1 MLSIRKLFSIRKKKE
16 SSNLEQKSLQNEKK
30 DKRFRFGFGF
40 LKNIKFWLGVLVVVL
55 VVSGAYTLFEFQPV
69 ATVNGEP
76 IRRYEYEKTLGDAVS
91 YYEQYGINLYDPK
104 EASFFLEL
112 KKQVLNHMID
122 NKIITQE
129 AKKENIKITPSEVD
143 ARIDEIK
150 KSFPSEKD
158 FFEALAKQKISMGEL
173 RNIIEQ
179 QLTAEALFK
188 KLTSN
193 VTISEA
199 EVKAYYEEHKKEFVQ
214 PEQIHL
220 RHILVKTEQEANYIY
235 EQLKQGKDFA
245 TLAKEYSIDT
255 PTKDKG
261 GDLGWISKASLVPDL
276 AKAADE
282 LKDNEFSKPIK
293 SPFGYHIIE
302 KLGTRPSKELSFDEV
317 KNTLTAQLLR
327 NKQAQSLEK
336 WFKEKKEQSK
346 ITPDPIV
353 APMDNPVITAWERFK
368 FWLVSLLNK
377 TREGKPIQGPQP
389 TTNPNTN
396 SQGESQGSQ
405 SQQNSQSK

>member
-1 MLSIRKLFSIRKKKE
+1 MFSIRKKKE
-16 SSNLEQKSLQNEKK
+16 ATNLEQVESQNEKK
-30 DKRFRFGFGF
+30 GKRFGFGF
-40 LKNIKFWLGVLVVVL
+40 FKSIKFWIGLLIVVL
-55 VVSGAYTLFEFQPV
+55 IASGAYSIFEFQPV
-69 ATVNGEP
+69 ATVNGDP
-76 IRRYEYEKTLGDAVS
+76 IRRYEYEKTLGDAIS
-91 YYEQYGINLYDPK
+91 YYQQYGINLYDPK

-112 KKQVLNHMID
+112 KKQVLSHMID

-129 AKKENIKITPSEVD
+129 AKKENIKITPSDVD
-143 ARIDEIK
+143 ARIEEIK

-173 RNIIEQ
+173 RNILEQ

-199 EVKAYYEEHKKEFVQ
+199 EVKAYYDEHKKEFVQ

-220 RHILVKTEQEANYIY
+220 RHILVKTEQEANNIY
-235 EQLKQGKDFA
+235 NQLKEGKDFA
-245 TLAKEYSIDT
+245 ALAKEYSIDT

-276 AKAADE
+276 AKAADA
-282 LKDNEFSKPIK
+282 LKDNEFSKPVK

-302 KLGTRPSKELSFDEV
+302 KLGTRPSKELSFNDV
-317 KNTLTAQLLR
+317 KTTLTAQLLR

-346 ITPDPIV
+346 ITPNPIV
-353 APMDNPVITAWERFK
+353 APMDNPILTAWYKFK
-368 FWLVSLLNK
+368 IWFVSLLNK
-377 TREGKPIQGPQP
+377 TKEGKPVQGPQP
-389 TTNPNTN
+389 TTNTPNTSPQTPQQTPN
-396 SQGESQGSQ
+396 
-405 SQQNSQSK
+405 QQNSGSQ

>member
-1 MLSIRKLFSIRKKKE
+1 MFSIRKKKE
-16 SSNLEQKSLQNEKK
+16 TTNVEQVESKNEKK
-30 DKRFRFGFGF
+30 GKRFGFGIF
-40 LKNIKFWLGVLVVVL
+40 KNIKFWIGLLVVVL
-55 VVSGAYTLFEFQPV
+55 IASGAYTLFEFQPV
-69 ATVNGEP
+69 ATVNGDP
-76 IRRYEYEKTLGDAVS
+76 IRRYEYEKTLGDAIS
-91 YYEQYGINLYDPK
+91 YYQQYGINLYDPK

-112 KKQVLNHMID
+112 KKQVLSHMID

-129 AKKENIKITPSEVD
+129 AKKENIKITPSDVD
-143 ARIDEIK
+143 TRIEEIK

-173 RNIIEQ
+173 RNILEQ

-199 EVKAYYEEHKKEFVQ
+199 EVKAYYDEHKKEFVQ

-220 RHILVKTEQEANYIY
+220 RHILVKTEQEANNIY
-235 EQLKQGKDFA
+235 DQLKEGKDFSV
-245 TLAKEYSIDT
+245 LAKEYSIDT

-276 AKAADE
+276 TKAADA
-282 LKDNEFSKPIK
+282 LKDNEFSKPVK

-317 KNTLTAQLLR
+317 KTTLTAQLLR

-346 ITPDPIV
+346 ITPNPIV
-353 APMDNPVITAWERFK
+353 APMDNPILTSWYKFK
-368 FWLVSLLNK
+368 IWLVSLLNK
-377 TREGKPIQGPQP
+377 TKEGKPVQGPQP
-389 TTNPNTN
+389 TTNTPNTN
-396 SQGESQGSQ
+396 SQTQQQAPSQQSSGSQ
-405 SQQNSQSK
+405 

>member
-1 MLSIRKLFSIRKKKE
+1 MEQVE
-16 SSNLEQKSLQNEKK
+16 SQNEKK
-30 DKRFRFGFGF
+30 GKRFGFGLF
-40 LKNIKFWLGVLVVVL
+40 KSIKFWIGLLVVVL
-55 VVSGAYTLFEFQPV
+55 IASGAYTLFEFQPV
-69 ATVNGEP
+69 ATVNGDP
-76 IRRYEYEKTLGDAVS
+76 IRRFEYEKTLGDAIS
-91 YYEQYGINLYDPK
+91 YYQQYGINLYDPK

-112 KKQVLNHMID
+112 KKQVLSHMID

-129 AKKENIKITPSEVD
+129 AKKENIKITPSDVD
-143 ARIDEIK
+143 TRIEEIK

-173 RNIIEQ
+173 RNILEQ

-193 VTISEA
+193 VKISEP
-199 EVKAYYEEHKKEFVQ
+199 EVKAYYDEHKKEFVQ

-220 RHILVKTEQEANYIY
+220 RHILVKTEQEANNIY
-235 EQLKQGKDFA
+235 DQLKEGKDFA
-245 TLAKEYSIDT
+245 VLAKEYSIDT

-276 AKAADE
+276 TKAADA
-282 LKDNEFSKPIK
+282 LKDNEFSKPVK

-317 KNTLTAQLLR
+317 KTTLTAQLLR

-336 WFKEKKEQSK
+336 WFKEKKQQSK
-346 ITPDPIV
+346 ITPNPIV
-353 APMDNPVITAWERFK
+353 APMDNPILTSWYKFK
-368 FWLVSLLNK
+368 IWLVSLLNK
-377 TREGKPIQGPQP
+377 TKEGKPVQGPQP
-389 TTNPNTN
+389 TTNTPNTN
-396 SQGESQGSQ
+396 SQTQQQAPSQQSSGSQ
-405 SQQNSQSK
+405 

>member
-1 MLSIRKLFSIRKKKE
+1 LFSIRKKKE
-16 SSNLEQKSLQNEKK
+16 TNNLEQVEPKNEKK
-30 DKRFRFGFGF
+30 GKRFGFGF
-40 LKNIKFWLGVLVVVL
+40 FKNIKFWIGLLIVVL
-55 VVSGAYTLFEFQPV
+55 IASGAYTLFEFQPV
-69 ATVNGEP
+69 ATVNGDP
-76 IRRYEYEKTLGDAVS
+76 IRRYEYEKTLGDAIS
-91 YYEQYGINLYDPK
+91 YYQQYGINLYDPK

-112 KKQVLNHMID
+112 KKQVLSHMID

-143 ARIDEIK
+143 TRIDEIK

-173 RNIIEQ
+173 RNILEQ

-199 EVKAYYEEHKKEFVQ
+199 EVKAYYDEHKKEFVQ

-220 RHILVKTEQEANYIY
+220 RHILVKTEQEANNIY
-235 EQLKQGKDFA
+235 EQLKEGKDFA
-245 TLAKEYSIDT
+245 ALAKEYSIDT

-276 AKAADE
+276 TKAADA
-282 LKDNEFSKPIK
+282 LKDNEFSKPVK

-317 KNTLTAQLLR
+317 KTTLTAQLLR

-346 ITPDPIV
+346 ITPNPIV
-353 APMDNPVITAWERFK
+353 APMDNPILTSWYKFK
-368 FWLVSLLNK
+368 LWFVSLLNK
-377 TREGKPIQGPQP
+377 GKEGKPIQGPQP
-389 TTNPNTN
+389 TTNAPNTN
-396 SQGESQGSQ
+396 SQTQQQAPSQQGSG
-405 SQQNSQSK
+405 SQ

>member
-1 MLSIRKLFSIRKKKE
+1 LFSIRKKKE
-16 SSNLEQKSLQNEKK
+16 DSNTQLNSSKGERGGKGFKFLP
-30 DKRFRFGFGF
+30 RFGF
-40 LKNIKFWLGVLVVVL
+40 LRNVKFWLGVLVVVL
-55 VVSGAYTLFEFQPV
+55 AISGAYTLFEFQPV

-91 YYEQYGINLYDPK
+91 YYQQYGINLYDPK

-112 KKQVLNHMID
+112 KKQILSHMID

-199 EVKAYYEEHKKEFVQ
+199 EVKAYYEAHKKEFVQ
-214 PEQIHL
+214 PEEIHL
-220 RHILVKTEQEANYIY
+220 RHILVKTEQEANNIY
-235 EQLKQGKDFA
+235 QQLKEGKDFA

-276 AKAADE
+276 AKAAE
-282 LKDNEFSKPIK
+282 ALKDNEFSKPIK

-302 KLGTRPSKELSFDEV
+302 KLGTKPAKELSFDEV
-317 KNTLTAQLLR
+317 KDKLTAQLLR

-336 WFKEKKEQSK
+336 WFKEKKEQAK
-346 ITPDPIV
+346 ITPNPIV

-368 FWLVSLLNK
+368 FWVASLLNSM
-377 TREGKPIQGPQP
+377 RVGKPIQGPEPSVNPKTNSESGQS
-389 TTNPNTN
+389 NPN
-396 SQGESQGSQ
+396 QE
-405 SQQNSQSK
+405 NSQSK